1 MSETKVRRRLATVGT
16 GYFSQF
22 HFEAWGRLDVDLV
35 AVCSLKKSEAV
46 AVAATAAYADCAAF
60 DDFETMLDAVKPDL
74 VDIIVPSSYRVE
86 LENLVGIS
94 TVDIPECWQ
103 TSIIIIVDSPERLCG
118 RMGCG
123 DPMAAARALE
133 AYLSK

>member
-1 MSETKVRRRLATVGT
+1 MSQTQVRRRLATVGT

-22 HFEAWGRLDVDLV
+22 HYEAWGRLNVDLV
-35 AVCSLKKSEAV
+35 AVCSLNKSEAV